1 MTIEQ
6 ANAVNVVLRDLI
18 ARHVHDEEQAA
29 SAEDLWPEP
38 PELIAAAALLA
49 DRAHRVLMAGLTGD
63 QVRAA
68 LSPTP
73 LERS

>member
-18 ARHVHDEEQAA
+18 ARHRADEELAFDA
-29 SAEDLWPEP
+29 HDLDPEP

-49 DRAHRVLMAGLTGD
+49 DKAHKVLMAGLTGQD
-63 QVRAA
+63 VRDA
-68 LSPTP
+68 LSPTTDKD
-73 LERS
+73 S